1 MQSDAVRLDWS
12 RWSRC
17 ESSFNFLLTPHQPG
31 IFALAEEVADAAA
44 AGGKRML
51 AVLEVAAAEDL
62 SRTLSQLFSPASG
75 LRERLLAGNC
85 FIRYAVVTDAM
96 QRDLIVGQLQQ
107 WISASAEAASGIVQ
121 GFSSPNGN
129 PNTGADAARTDD
141 RLRGV
146 AKTLPAGF

>member
-17 ESSFNFLLTPHQPG
+17 ESSFNLLLTPHQPG
-31 IFALAEEVADAAA
+31 IFALAEEVLDATVS
-44 AGGKRML
+44 GGKRML
-51 AVLEVAAAEDL
+51 AVLEIAAADDL
-62 SRTLSQLFSPASG
+62 ARTLSNLFAPASA
-75 LRERLLAGNC
+75 LRERLLSGSC

-107 WISASAEAASGIVQ
+107 WVSASAEAASGIVQ
-121 GFSSPNGN
+121 NFSAPDG
-129 PNTGADAARTDD
+129 GADAAQTDD

-146 AKTLPAGF
+146 ASTLPAGF